1 MRFIL
6 EKQCYVSLI
15 RNDACGIDDT
25 LSPAESDDFSAVLKK
40 SFWFFELTVLIA
52 DWYYCGQLLCSV
64 RAAGKPLRERPW
76 SHKCMSLAASGREQM
91 VSVSDANLG
100 HEVHV
105 LKPYC
110 PRTP

>member
-52 DWYYCGQLLCSV
+52 D
-64 RAAGKPLRERPW
+64 
-76 SHKCMSLAASGREQM
+76 
-91 VSVSDANLG
+91 
-100 HEVHV
+100 
-105 LKPYC
+105 
-110 PRTP
+110 

>member
-15 RNDACGIDDT
+15 RNDVCGIDNT

-52 DWYYCGQLLCSV
+52 D
-64 RAAGKPLRERPW
+64 
-76 SHKCMSLAASGREQM
+76 
-91 VSVSDANLG
+91 
-100 HEVHV
+100 
-105 LKPYC
+105 
-110 PRTP
+110 